1 MGTYTELNCAFSL
14 YKDTPQHIV
23 DTLRYMTGQSGTE
36 PDKLPSHPLFGDT
49 GWNGMLRGSSSYF
62 DGDTHSTVR
71 LDETDGKYH
80 VTIRCNFKNY
90 DDEIAKFIAWATPYI
105 DALAGDFLGYSRSE
119 TTEVP
124 TLLYQPA
131 LFITPRIP
139 EDVLGGTAVDTEAW
153 VEVTQQV
160 ALEGEK

>member
-23 DTLRYMTGQSGTE
+23 DTLRYMTGQSATE

-71 LDETDGKYH
+71 LEEFNGKYR
-80 VTIRCNFKNY
+80 VTLGAAGG
-90 DDEIAKFIAWATPYI
+90 DDQLIELVKYLVAQESP
-105 DALAGDFLGYSRSE
+105 SPSH
-119 TTEVP
+119 
-124 TLLYQPA
+124 PA
-131 LFITPRIP
+131 P
-139 EDVLGGTAVDTEAW
+139 
-153 VEVTQQV
+153 
-160 ALEGEK
+160 KSH

>member
-23 DTLRYMTGQSGTE
+23 DTLRYMTGQSATE

-90 DDEIAKFIAWATPYI
+90 DGEIENFMNWITPHI
-105 DALAGDFLGYSRSE
+105 QALPGDFIGYTRSDL
-119 TTEVP
+119 TEVP
-124 TLLYQPA
+124 TLLYYPRRS
-131 LFITPRIP
+131 FTPQVP
-139 EDVLGGTAVDTEAW
+139 EEILGELA
-153 VEVTQQV
+153 
-160 ALEGEK
+160 